1 MQQLAGGHLI
11 NLKQLTVPMHVR
23 CQQEDVHR
31 RIRGVPSA
39 FQLIFNIPIHR
50 GDACCAGRHI
60 NLPVRD
66 ENLNRLV
73 THLFLRNRPEVDVSF
88 AVEDFI
94 AQQVDVV
101 RVQIIDS
108 VTGEPERD
116 TVREFKH
123 GVISLRADDEK
134 PVNPEIAECL
144 RVRRVKLPVFIRICR
159 IHADAGDY
167 ADLSN
172 IFIFFDSFLCQPIED
187 KVMAAR
193 WIENLNFINKDV
205 AVHR

>member
-1 MQQLAGGHLI
+1 MQQFVGGHLI
-11 NLKQLTVPMHVR
+11 NLKQLAVPMHVR
-23 CQQEDVHR
+23 CEQKDVHR
-31 RIRGVPSA
+31 RIPGVSSA

-50 GDACCAGRHI
+50 GNACLAGRHI

-116 TVREFKH
+116 TVGKVKH
-123 GVISLRADDEK
+123 GVIGLRADDEK

-144 RVRRVKLPVFIRICR
+144 RVRRVKHPVFIRIFS
-159 IHADAGDY
+159 IHADVGDY
-167 ADLSN
+167 ADLWN
-172 IFIFFDSFLCQPIED
+172 TVYDSFLCQPIED
-187 KVMAAR
+187 KVMAAG